1 MMNNTPTVRI
11 QKIRKNRT
19 RTMLIVFGILATTLL
34 VCSVIAPL
42 LCPYDPYAQDLSKSL
57 QPPSAEHWL
66 GTDRYGRDLLSRII
80 IGSQTSIYSTL
91 LLVAVMTVVGTVLGV
106 IAGLYGGIIDTI
118 IMRIS
123 DIFLAFPGLVF
134 ALAVAGAL
142 GGGVQNAIIALAA
155 VGWPKFARL
164 ARSQTLAQKKQ
175 QYMDAAKISGDG
187 MFHIIIWH
195 LMPNIIGPI
204 IVTAVLDIGTS
215 MMEIAG
221 LSYLGLGAMPPV
233 AEWGSMMSGARE
245 FIQTAPWVAFGPG
258 IAIFISVVIFNMLG
272 DTVRDY
278 FDPRQRTK

>member
-1 MMNNTPTVRI
+1 MNNTPTIRI
-11 QKIRKNRT
+11 QKVRKNRT
-19 RTMLIVFGILATTLL
+19 KRMFIIFSILAAALL
-34 VCSVIAPL
+34 ICSIIAPL

-66 GTDRYGRDLLSRII
+66 GTDRYGRDLLSRVI

-91 LLVAVMTVVGTVLGV
+91 ILVAFMTVVGTVLG
-106 IAGLYGGIIDTI
+106 ILAGLYGGILDTI

-175 QYMDAAKISGDG
+175 QYIDAARLSGNCT
-187 MFHIIIWH
+187 FKIIIWH
-195 LMPNIIGPI
+195 LLPNIIGPI

-245 FIQTAPWVAFGPG
+245 FIQTAPWVAFAPG
-258 IAIFISVVIFNMLG
+258 IAIFISVVIFNMFG

>member
-1 MMNNTPTVRI
+1 MNNTPTIRI
-11 QKIRKNRT
+11 QKVRKNRT
-19 RTMLIVFGILATTLL
+19 KRMFIIFSILAAALL
-34 VCSVIAPL
+34 ICSIIAPL

-66 GTDRYGRDLLSRII
+66 GTDRYGRDLFSRVI

-91 LLVAVMTVVGTVLGV
+91 ILVAFMTVVGTVLG
-106 IAGLYGGIIDTI
+106 ILAGLYGGILDTI

-175 QYMDAAKISGDG
+175 QYMDAARLSGNG
-187 MFHIIIWH
+187 TFKIIIWH
-195 LMPNIIGPI
+195 LLPNIIGPI
-204 IVTAVLDIGTS
+204 IVTSVLDIGTS

-245 FIQTAPWVAFGPG
+245 FIQTAPWVAFAPG
-258 IAIFISVVIFNMLG
+258 IAIFISVVIFNMFG

>member
-1 MMNNTPTVRI
+1 MNNTPTIRI
-11 QKIRKNRT
+11 QKVRKNRT
-19 RTMLIVFGILATTLL
+19 KRMFIIFSILAAALL
-34 VCSVIAPL
+34 ICSIIAPL

-66 GTDRYGRDLLSRII
+66 GTDRYGRDLLSRVI

-91 LLVAVMTVVGTVLGV
+91 ILVAFMTVVGTVLG
-106 IAGLYGGIIDTI
+106 ILAGLYGGILDTI

-175 QYMDAAKISGDG
+175 QYMDAARLSGNG
-187 MFHIIIWH
+187 TFKIIIWH
-195 LMPNIIGPI
+195 LLPNIIGPI

-245 FIQTAPWVAFGPG
+245 FIQTAPWAAFAPG
-258 IAIFISVVIFNMLG
+258 IAIFISVVIFNMFG
-272 DTVRDY
+272 DTERDY
-278 FDPRQRTK
+278 FDPR

>member
-1 MMNNTPTVRI
+1 MNNTPTIRI
-11 QKIRKNRT
+11 QKVRKNRT
-19 RTMLIVFGILATTLL
+19 KRMFIIFSILAAALL
-34 VCSVIAPL
+34 ICSIIAPL

-66 GTDRYGRDLLSRII
+66 GTDRYGRDLLSRVI

-91 LLVAVMTVVGTVLGV
+91 ILVAFMTVVGMVLG
-106 IAGLYGGIIDTI
+106 ILAGLYGGILDTI

-175 QYMDAAKISGDG
+175 QYMDAARLSGNG
-187 MFHIIIWH
+187 TFKIIIWH
-195 LMPNIIGPI
+195 LLPNIIGPI

-245 FIQTAPWVAFGPG
+245 FIQTAPWAAFAPG
-258 IAIFISVVIFNMLG
+258 IAIFISVVIFNMFG

>member
-1 MMNNTPTVRI
+1 MNNTPTIRI
-11 QKIRKNRT
+11 QKVRKNRT
-19 RTMLIVFGILATTLL
+19 KRMFIIFSILAAALL
-34 VCSVIAPL
+34 ICSIIAPL
-42 LCPYDPYAQDLSKSL
+42 LCPNDPYAQDLNKSL
-57 QPPSAEHWL
+57 QPPSAEHWF
-66 GTDRYGRDLLSRII
+66 GTDRYGRDLFSRVI

-91 LLVAVMTVVGTVLGV
+91 ILVAFMTVVGTVLG
-106 IAGLYGGIIDTI
+106 ILAGLYGGILDAI

-175 QYMDAAKISGDG
+175 QYMDAARLSGNG
-187 MFHIIIWH
+187 TFKIIIRH
-195 LMPNIIGPI
+195 LLPNIIGPI

-245 FIQTAPWVAFGPG
+245 FIQTAPWVAFAPG
-258 IAIFISVVIFNMLG
+258 IAIFISVVIFNMFG

>member
-1 MMNNTPTVRI
+1 MTNTPTIRI
-11 QKIRKNRT
+11 QRVRKNRT
-19 RTMLIVFGILATTLL
+19 KRMFIIFSILAAALL
-34 VCSVIAPL
+34 ICSIIAPL

-66 GTDRYGRDLLSRII
+66 GTDRYGRDLLSRVI

-91 LLVAVMTVVGTVLGV
+91 ILVAFMTVVGTVLG
-106 IAGLYGGIIDTI
+106 ILAGLYGGILDTI

-175 QYMDAAKISGDG
+175 QYMDAARLSGNG
-187 MFHIIIWH
+187 TFKIIIWH
-195 LMPNIIGPI
+195 LLPNIIGPI

-245 FIQTAPWVAFGPG
+245 FIQTAPWVAFAPG
-258 IAIFISVVIFNMLG
+258 IAIFISVVIFNMFG

>member
-1 MMNNTPTVRI
+1 MNNTPTIRI
-11 QKIRKNRT
+11 QKVRKNRT
-19 RTMLIVFGILATTLL
+19 KRMFIIFSILAAALL
-34 VCSVIAPL
+34 ICSIIAPL

-66 GTDRYGRDLLSRII
+66 GTDRYGRDLLSRVI

-91 LLVAVMTVVGTVLGV
+91 ILVAFMTVVGTVLG
-106 IAGLYGGIIDTI
+106 ILAGLYGGILDTI

-164 ARSQTLAQKKQ
+164 ARSQTLAQEKQ
-175 QYMDAAKISGDG
+175 QYMDAARLSGNG
-187 MFHIIIWH
+187 TFKIIIWH
-195 LMPNIIGPI
+195 LLPNIIGPI

-245 FIQTAPWVAFGPG
+245 FIQTAPWAAFAPG
-258 IAIFISVVIFNMLG
+258 IAIFISVVIFNMFG

>member
-1 MMNNTPTVRI
+1 MNNTPTIRI
-11 QKIRKNRT
+11 QKVRKNRT
-19 RTMLIVFGILATTLL
+19 KRMFIIFSILAAALL
-34 VCSVIAPL
+34 ICSIIAPL

-66 GTDRYGRDLLSRII
+66 GTDRYGRDLLSRVI

-91 LLVAVMTVVGTVLGV
+91 ILVAFMTVVGTVLG
-106 IAGLYGGIIDTI
+106 ILAGLYGGILDTI

-164 ARSQTLAQKKQ
+164 ARSQTLVQKKQ
-175 QYMDAAKISGDG
+175 QYMDAARLSGNG
-187 MFHIIIWH
+187 TFKIIIWH
-195 LMPNIIGPI
+195 LLPNIIGPI

-245 FIQTAPWVAFGPG
+245 FIQTAPWAAFAPG
-258 IAIFISVVIFNMLG
+258 IAIFISVVIFNMFG

>member
-1 MMNNTPTVRI
+1 MNNTPTIRI
-11 QKIRKNRT
+11 QKVRKNRT
-19 RTMLIVFGILATTLL
+19 KRMFIIFSILAAALL
-34 VCSVIAPL
+34 ICSIIAPL

-66 GTDRYGRDLLSRII
+66 GTDRYGRDLLSRVI

-91 LLVAVMTVVGTVLGV
+91 ILVAFMTVVGTVLG
-106 IAGLYGGIIDTI
+106 ILAGLYGGILDTI

-175 QYMDAAKISGDG
+175 QYMDAARLSGNG
-187 MFHIIIWH
+187 TFKIIIWH
-195 LMPNIIGPI
+195 LLPNIIGPI

-245 FIQTAPWVAFGPG
+245 FIQTAPWVAFAPG
-258 IAIFISVVIFNMLG
+258 IAIFISVVIFKAAVALPVKNINVKPLC
-272 DTVRDY
+272 
-278 FDPRQRTK
+278 

>member
-1 MMNNTPTVRI
+1 MNNTPTIRI
-11 QKIRKNRT
+11 QKVRKNRT
-19 RTMLIVFGILATTLL
+19 KRMFIIFSILAAALL
-34 VCSVIAPL
+34 ICSIIAPL

-66 GTDRYGRDLLSRII
+66 GTDRYGRDLLSRVI

-91 LLVAVMTVVGTVLGV
+91 ILVAFMTVVGTVLG
-106 IAGLYGGIIDTI
+106 ILAGLYGGILDTI

-175 QYMDAAKISGDG
+175 QYVDAARLSGNG
-187 MFHIIIWH
+187 TFKIIIWH
-195 LMPNIIGPI
+195 LLPNIIGPI

-245 FIQTAPWVAFGPG
+245 FIQTAPWVAFAPG
-258 IAIFISVVIFNMLG
+258 IAIFISVVIFNMFG

>member
-1 MMNNTPTVRI
+1 MNNTPTIRI
-11 QKIRKNRT
+11 QKVRKNRT
-19 RTMLIVFGILATTLL
+19 KRMFIIFNILAAALL
-34 VCSVIAPL
+34 ICSIIAPL

-66 GTDRYGRDLLSRII
+66 GTDRYGRDLLSRVI

-91 LLVAVMTVVGTVLGV
+91 ILVVFMTVVGTVLG
-106 IAGLYGGIIDTI
+106 ILAGLYGGILDTI

-175 QYMDAAKISGDG
+175 QYMDAARLSGNG
-187 MFHIIIWH
+187 TFKIIIWH
-195 LMPNIIGPI
+195 LLPNIIGPI

-245 FIQTAPWVAFGPG
+245 FIQTAPWVAFAPG
-258 IAIFISVVIFNMLG
+258 IAIFISVVIFNMFG

>member
-1 MMNNTPTVRI
+1 MNNTPTIRI
-11 QKIRKNRT
+11 QKVRKNRT
-19 RTMLIVFGILATTLL
+19 KRMFIIFSILAAALL
-34 VCSVIAPL
+34 ICSIIAPL

-66 GTDRYGRDLLSRII
+66 GTDRYGRDLLSRVI

-91 LLVAVMTVVGTVLGV
+91 ILVAFMTVVGTVLG
-106 IAGLYGGIIDTI
+106 ILTGLYGGILDTI

-175 QYMDAAKISGDG
+175 QYMDAARLSGNG
-187 MFHIIIWH
+187 TFKIIIWH
-195 LMPNIIGPI
+195 LLPNIIGPI

-245 FIQTAPWVAFGPG
+245 FIQTAPWVAFAPG
-258 IAIFISVVIFNMLG
+258 IAIFISVVIFNMFG

>member
-1 MMNNTPTVRI
+1 MNNTPTIRI
-11 QKIRKNRT
+11 QKVRKNRT
-19 RTMLIVFGILATTLL
+19 KRMFIIFSILAAALL
-34 VCSVIAPL
+34 ICSIIAPL

-66 GTDRYGRDLLSRII
+66 GTDRYGRDLLSRVI

-91 LLVAVMTVVGTVLGV
+91 ILVAFMTVVGTVLG
-106 IAGLYGGIIDTI
+106 ILAGLYGGILDTI

-175 QYMDAAKISGDG
+175 QYMDAARLSGNG
-187 MFHIIIWH
+187 TFKIIIWH
-195 LMPNIIGPI
+195 LLPNIIGPI

-215 MMEIAG
+215 MLEIAG

-245 FIQTAPWVAFGPG
+245 FIQTAPWVAFAPG
-258 IAIFISVVIFNMLG
+258 IAIFISVVIFNMFG

>member
-1 MMNNTPTVRI
+1 MNNTPTIRI
-11 QKIRKNRT
+11 QKVRKNRT
-19 RTMLIVFGILATTLL
+19 KRMFIIFSILAAALL
-34 VCSVIAPL
+34 ICSIIAPL

-66 GTDRYGRDLLSRII
+66 GTDRYGRDLFSRVI

-91 LLVAVMTVVGTVLGV
+91 ILVAFMTVVGTVLG
-106 IAGLYGGIIDTI
+106 ILAGLYGGILDTI

-175 QYMDAAKISGDG
+175 QYMDAARLSGNG
-187 MFHIIIWH
+187 TFKIIIWH
-195 LMPNIIGPI
+195 LLPNIIGPI

-245 FIQTAPWVAFGPG
+245 FIQTAPWVAFAPG
-258 IAIFISVVIFNMLG
+258 IAIFISVVIFNMFG

>member
-1 MMNNTPTVRI
+1 MNNTPTIRI
-11 QKIRKNRT
+11 QKVRKNRT
-19 RTMLIVFGILATTLL
+19 KKMFIIFSILAAALL
-34 VCSVIAPL
+34 ICSIIAPL

-66 GTDRYGRDLLSRII
+66 GTDRYGRDLLSRVI

-91 LLVAVMTVVGTVLGV
+91 ILVAFMTVVGTVLG
-106 IAGLYGGIIDTI
+106 ILAGLYGGILDTI

-175 QYMDAAKISGDG
+175 QYMDAARLSGNG
-187 MFHIIIWH
+187 TFKIIIWH
-195 LMPNIIGPI
+195 LLPNIIGPI

-245 FIQTAPWVAFGPG
+245 FIQTAPWAAFAPG
-258 IAIFISVVIFNMLG
+258 IAIFISVVIFNMFG

>member
-1 MMNNTPTVRI
+1 MNNTPTIRI
-11 QKIRKNRT
+11 QKVRKNRT
-19 RTMLIVFGILATTLL
+19 KRMFIIFSILAAALL
-34 VCSVIAPL
+34 ICSIIAPL

-66 GTDRYGRDLLSRII
+66 GTDRYGRDLLSRVI

-91 LLVAVMTVVGTVLGV
+91 ILVAFMTVVGTVLG
-106 IAGLYGGIIDTI
+106 ILAGLYGGILDTI

-175 QYMDAAKISGDG
+175 QYMDAARLSGNG
-187 MFHIIIWH
+187 TFKIIIWH
-195 LMPNIIGPI
+195 LLPNIIGPI

-245 FIQTAPWVAFGPG
+245 FIQTAPWIAFAPG
-258 IAIFISVVIFNMLG
+258 IAIFISVVIFNMFG

>member
-1 MMNNTPTVRI
+1 MNNTPTIRI
-11 QKIRKNRT
+11 QKVRKNRT
-19 RTMLIVFGILATTLL
+19 KRMFIIFSILAAALL
-34 VCSVIAPL
+34 ICSIIAPL

-66 GTDRYGRDLLSRII
+66 GTDRYGRDLLSRVI

-91 LLVAVMTVVGTVLGV
+91 ILVAFMTVVGTVLG
-106 IAGLYGGIIDTI
+106 ILAGLYGGILDTI

-175 QYMDAAKISGDG
+175 QYSRSSQSNPTLRALSCMRYAFIREGRASGTPLKTDLLPS
-187 MFHIIIWH
+187 F
-195 LMPNIIGPI
+195 
-204 IVTAVLDIGTS
+204 S
-215 MMEIAG
+215 
-221 LSYLGLGAMPPV
+221 
-233 AEWGSMMSGARE
+233 
-245 FIQTAPWVAFGPG
+245 F
-258 IAIFISVVIFNMLG
+258 IFICSQFSETCSAVSAF
-272 DTVRDY
+272 TS
-278 FDPRQRTK
+278 PKT

>member
-1 MMNNTPTVRI
+1 MNNTPTIRI
-11 QKIRKNRT
+11 QKVRKNRT
-19 RTMLIVFGILATTLL
+19 KRMFIIFSILAAALL
-34 VCSVIAPL
+34 ICSIIAPL

-66 GTDRYGRDLLSRII
+66 GADRYGRDLLSRVI

-91 LLVAVMTVVGTVLGV
+91 ILVAFMTVVGTVLG
-106 IAGLYGGIIDTI
+106 ILAGLYGGILDTI

-175 QYMDAAKISGDG
+175 QYMDAARLSGNG
-187 MFHIIIWH
+187 TFKIIIWH
-195 LMPNIIGPI
+195 LLPNIIGPI

-245 FIQTAPWVAFGPG
+245 FIQTAPWVAFAPG
-258 IAIFISVVIFNMLG
+258 IAIFISVVIFNMFG

>member
-1 MMNNTPTVRI
+1 MNNTPTIRI
-11 QKIRKNRT
+11 QKVRKNRT
-19 RTMLIVFGILATTLL
+19 KRMFIIFSILAAALL
-34 VCSVIAPL
+34 ICSIIAPL

-66 GTDRYGRDLLSRII
+66 GTDRYGRDLLSRVI

-91 LLVAVMTVVGTVLGV
+91 ILVAFMTVVGTVLG
-106 IAGLYGGIIDTI
+106 ILAGLYGGILDTI

-123 DIFLAFPGLVF
+123 DVFLAFPGLVF

-175 QYMDAAKISGDG
+175 QYMDAARLSGNG
-187 MFHIIIWH
+187 TFKIIIWH
-195 LMPNIIGPI
+195 LLPNIIGPI

-245 FIQTAPWVAFGPG
+245 FIQTAPWVAFAPG
-258 IAIFISVVIFNMLG
+258 IAIFISVVIFNMFG

>member
-1 MMNNTPTVRI
+1 MNNTPTIRI
-11 QKIRKNRT
+11 QKVRKNRT
-19 RTMLIVFGILATTLL
+19 KRMFIIFSILAAALL
-34 VCSVIAPL
+34 ICSIIAPL

-57 QPPSAEHWL
+57 QPPSAELWL
-66 GTDRYGRDLLSRII
+66 GTDRYGRDLLSRVI

-91 LLVAVMTVVGTVLGV
+91 ILVAFMTVVGTVLG
-106 IAGLYGGIIDTI
+106 ILAGLYGGILDTI

-175 QYMDAAKISGDG
+175 QYMDAARLSGNG
-187 MFHIIIWH
+187 TFKIIIWH
-195 LMPNIIGPI
+195 LLPNIIGPI

-245 FIQTAPWVAFGPG
+245 FIQTAPWVAFAPG
-258 IAIFISVVIFNMLG
+258 IAIFISVVIFNMFG

>member
-1 MMNNTPTVRI
+1 MNNTPTIRI
-11 QKIRKNRT
+11 QKVRKNRT
-19 RTMLIVFGILATTLL
+19 KRMFIIFSILAAALL
-34 VCSVIAPL
+34 ICSIIAPL

-66 GTDRYGRDLLSRII
+66 GTDRYGRDLLSRVI

-91 LLVAVMTVVGTVLGV
+91 ILVAFMTVVGTVLG
-106 IAGLYGGIIDTI
+106 ILAGLYGGILDTI

-175 QYMDAAKISGDG
+175 QYMDAARLSGNG
-187 MFHIIIWH
+187 TFKIIIWH
-195 LMPNIIGPI
+195 LLPNIIGPI

-245 FIQTAPWVAFGPG
+245 FIQTASWAAFAPG
-258 IAIFISVVIFNMLG
+258 IAIFISVVIFNMFG

>member
-1 MMNNTPTVRI
+1 MNNTPTIRI
-11 QKIRKNRT
+11 QKVRKNRT
-19 RTMLIVFGILATTLL
+19 KRMFIIFSILAAALL
-34 VCSVIAPL
+34 ICSIIAPL

-66 GTDRYGRDLLSRII
+66 GTDRYGRDLLSRVI

-91 LLVAVMTVVGTVLGV
+91 ILVAFMTVVGTVLG
-106 IAGLYGGIIDTI
+106 ILAGLYGGILDAI

-175 QYMDAAKISGDG
+175 QYMDAARLSGNG
-187 MFHIIIWH
+187 TFKIIIWH
-195 LMPNIIGPI
+195 LLPNIIGPI

-245 FIQTAPWVAFGPG
+245 FIQTAPWAAFAPG
-258 IAIFISVVIFNMLG
+258 IAIFISVVIFNMFG

>member
-1 MMNNTPTVRI
+1 MNNTPTIRI
-11 QKIRKNRT
+11 QKVRKSRT
-19 RTMLIVFGILATTLL
+19 KRMFIIFSILAAALL
-34 VCSVIAPL
+34 ICSIIAPL

-66 GTDRYGRDLLSRII
+66 GTDRYGRDLLSRVI

-91 LLVAVMTVVGTVLGV
+91 ILVAFMTVVGTVLG
-106 IAGLYGGIIDTI
+106 ILAGLYGGILDTI

-175 QYMDAAKISGDG
+175 QYMDAARLSGNG
-187 MFHIIIWH
+187 TFKIIIWH
-195 LMPNIIGPI
+195 LLPNIIGPI

-245 FIQTAPWVAFGPG
+245 FIQTAPWVAFAPG
-258 IAIFISVVIFNMLG
+258 IAIFISVVIFNMFG

>member
-1 MMNNTPTVRI
+1 MNNTPTIRI
-11 QKIRKNRT
+11 QKVRKNRT
-19 RTMLIVFGILATTLL
+19 KRMFIIFSILAAALL
-34 VCSVIAPL
+34 ICSIIAPL
-42 LCPYDPYAQDLSKSL
+42 LCPYNPYAQDLSKSI

-66 GTDRYGRDLLSRII
+66 GTDRYGRDLLSRVI

-91 LLVAVMTVVGTVLGV
+91 ILVAFMTVVGTVLG
-106 IAGLYGGIIDTI
+106 ILAGLYGGILDTI

-175 QYMDAAKISGDG
+175 QYMDAARLSGNG
-187 MFHIIIWH
+187 TFKIIIWH
-195 LMPNIIGPI
+195 LLPNIIGPI

-245 FIQTAPWVAFGPG
+245 FIQTAPWVAFAPG
-258 IAIFISVVIFNMLG
+258 IAIFISVVIFNMFG

>member
-1 MMNNTPTVRI
+1 MNNTPAIRI
-11 QKIRKNRT
+11 QKVRKNRT
-19 RTMLIVFGILATTLL
+19 KRMFIIFSILAAALL
-34 VCSVIAPL
+34 ICSIIAPL

-66 GTDRYGRDLLSRII
+66 GTDRYGRDLLSRVI

-91 LLVAVMTVVGTVLGV
+91 ILVAFMTVVGTVLG
-106 IAGLYGGIIDTI
+106 ILAGLYGGILDTI

-175 QYMDAAKISGDG
+175 QYMDAARLSGNG
-187 MFHIIIWH
+187 TFKIIIWH
-195 LMPNIIGPI
+195 LLPNIIGPI

-245 FIQTAPWVAFGPG
+245 FIQTAPWVAFAPG
-258 IAIFISVVIFNMLG
+258 IAIFISVVIFNMFG

>member
-1 MMNNTPTVRI
+1 MNNTPTIRI
-11 QKIRKNRT
+11 QKVRKNRT
-19 RTMLIVFGILATTLL
+19 KRIFIIFSILAAALL
-34 VCSVIAPL
+34 ICSIIAPL

-66 GTDRYGRDLLSRII
+66 GTDRYGRDLLSRVI

-91 LLVAVMTVVGTVLGV
+91 ILVAFMTVVGTVLG
-106 IAGLYGGIIDTI
+106 ILAGLYGGILDTI

-175 QYMDAAKISGDG
+175 QYMDAARLSGNG
-187 MFHIIIWH
+187 TFKIIIWH
-195 LMPNIIGPI
+195 LLPNIIGPI

-245 FIQTAPWVAFGPG
+245 FIQTAPWVAFAPG
-258 IAIFISVVIFNMLG
+258 IAIFISVVIFNMFG

>member
-1 MMNNTPTVRI
+1 MNNTPTIRI
-11 QKIRKNRT
+11 QKVRKNRT
-19 RTMLIVFGILATTLL
+19 KRMFIIFSILAAALL
-34 VCSVIAPL
+34 ICSIIAPL

-66 GTDRYGRDLLSRII
+66 GTDRYGRDLLSRVI

-91 LLVAVMTVVGTVLGV
+91 ILVAFMTVVGTVLG
-106 IAGLYGGIIDTI
+106 ILAGLYGGILDTI

-175 QYMDAAKISGDG
+175 QYMDAARLSGNG
-187 MFHIIIWH
+187 TFKIIIWH
-195 LMPNIIGPI
+195 LLPNIIGPI

-245 FIQTAPWVAFGPG
+245 FIQTAPWVAFAPG
-258 IAIFISVVIFNMLG
+258 IAIFISVVIFNMFG
-272 DTVRDY
+272 DTVRDC

>member
-1 MMNNTPTVRI
+1 MNNTPTIRI
-11 QKIRKNRT
+11 QKVRKNRT
-19 RTMLIVFGILATTLL
+19 KRMFIIFSILAAALL
-34 VCSVIAPL
+34 ICSIIAPL

-66 GTDRYGRDLLSRII
+66 GTDRYGRDLLSRVI

-91 LLVAVMTVVGTVLGV
+91 ILVAFMTVVGTVLG
-106 IAGLYGGIIDTI
+106 ILAGLYGGILDTI

-123 DIFLAFPGLVF
+123 EIFLAFPGLVF

-175 QYMDAAKISGDG
+175 QYMDAARLSGNG
-187 MFHIIIWH
+187 TFKIIIWH
-195 LMPNIIGPI
+195 LLPNIIGPI

-245 FIQTAPWVAFGPG
+245 FIQTAPWVAFAPG
-258 IAIFISVVIFNMLG
+258 IAIFISVVIFNMFG

>member
-1 MMNNTPTVRI
+1 MNNTPTIRI
-11 QKIRKNRT
+11 QKVRKNRT
-19 RTMLIVFGILATTLL
+19 KRMFIIFSILAAALL
-34 VCSVIAPL
+34 ICSIIAPL

-66 GTDRYGRDLLSRII
+66 GTDRYGRDLLSRVI

-91 LLVAVMTVVGTVLGV
+91 ILVAFMTVVGTVLG
-106 IAGLYGGIIDTI
+106 ILAGLYGGILDTI
-118 IMRIS
+118 ILRIS

-175 QYMDAAKISGDG
+175 QYMDAARLSGNG
-187 MFHIIIWH
+187 TFKIIIWH
-195 LMPNIIGPI
+195 LVPNIIGPI

-245 FIQTAPWVAFGPG
+245 FIQTAPWAAFAPG
-258 IAIFISVVIFNMLG
+258 IAIFISVVIFNMFG

>member
-1 MMNNTPTVRI
+1 MNNTPTIRI
-11 QKIRKNRT
+11 QKVRKNRT
-19 RTMLIVFGILATTLL
+19 KRMFIIFSILAAALL
-34 VCSVIAPL
+34 ICSIIAPL

-66 GTDRYGRDLLSRII
+66 GTDRYGRDLLSRVI

-91 LLVAVMTVVGTVLGV
+91 ILVAFMTVVGTVLG
-106 IAGLYGGIIDTI
+106 ILAGLYGGILDTI

-142 GGGVQNAIIALAA
+142 GGGVQNAIIALAV

-175 QYMDAAKISGDG
+175 QYIDAARLSGNG
-187 MFHIIIWH
+187 TFKIIIWH
-195 LMPNIIGPI
+195 LLPNIIGPI

-245 FIQTAPWVAFGPG
+245 FIQTAPWVAFAPG
-258 IAIFISVVIFNMLG
+258 IAIFISVVIFNMFG

>member
-1 MMNNTPTVRI
+1 MNNTPTIRI
-11 QKIRKNRT
+11 QKVRKNRT
-19 RTMLIVFGILATTLL
+19 KRMFIIFSILAAALL
-34 VCSVIAPL
+34 ICSIIAPL

-66 GTDRYGRDLLSRII
+66 GTDRYGRDLLSRVI

-91 LLVAVMTVVGTVLGV
+91 ILVAFMTVVGTVLG
-106 IAGLYGGIIDTI
+106 ILAGLYGGILDTI

-175 QYMDAAKISGDG
+175 QYMDATRLSGNG
-187 MFHIIIWH
+187 TFKIIIWH
-195 LMPNIIGPI
+195 LLPNIIGPI

-245 FIQTAPWVAFGPG
+245 FIQTAPWAAFAPG
-258 IAIFISVVIFNMLG
+258 IAIFISVVIFNMFG

>member
-1 MMNNTPTVRI
+1 MNNTPTIRI
-11 QKIRKNRT
+11 QKVRKNRT
-19 RTMLIVFGILATTLL
+19 KRMFIIFSILAAALL
-34 VCSVIAPL
+34 ICSIIAPL

-66 GTDRYGRDLLSRII
+66 GTDRYGRDLLSRVI

-91 LLVAVMTVVGTVLGV
+91 ILVAFITVVGTVLG
-106 IAGLYGGIIDTI
+106 ILAGLYGGILDTI

-175 QYMDAAKISGDG
+175 QYMDAARLSGNG
-187 MFHIIIWH
+187 TFKIIIWH
-195 LMPNIIGPI
+195 LLPNIIGPI

-245 FIQTAPWVAFGPG
+245 FIQTAPWVAFAPG
-258 IAIFISVVIFNMLG
+258 IAIFISVVIFNMFG

>member
-1 MMNNTPTVRI
+1 MNNTPTIRI
-11 QKIRKNRT
+11 QKVRKNRT
-19 RTMLIVFGILATTLL
+19 KRMFIIFSILAAALL
-34 VCSVIAPL
+34 ICSIIAPL

-66 GTDRYGRDLLSRII
+66 GTDRYGRDLLSRVI

-91 LLVAVMTVVGTVLGV
+91 ILVAFMTVVGTVLG
-106 IAGLYGGIIDTI
+106 ILAGLYGGILDTI

-175 QYMDAAKISGDG
+175 QYMDAARLSGNG
-187 MFHIIIWH
+187 TFKIIIWH
-195 LMPNIIGPI
+195 LLPNIIGHI

-245 FIQTAPWVAFGPG
+245 FIQTAPWVAFAPG
-258 IAIFISVVIFNMLG
+258 IAIFISVVIFNMFG

>member
-1 MMNNTPTVRI
+1 MNNTPTIRI
-11 QKIRKNRT
+11 QKVRKNRT
-19 RTMLIVFGILATTLL
+19 KRMFIIFSILAAALL
-34 VCSVIAPL
+34 ICSIIAPL

-57 QPPSAEHWL
+57 QPRSAEHWL
-66 GTDRYGRDLLSRII
+66 GTDRYGRDLLSRVI

-91 LLVAVMTVVGTVLGV
+91 ILVAFMTVVGTVLG
-106 IAGLYGGIIDTI
+106 ILAGLYGGILDTI

-175 QYMDAAKISGDG
+175 QYMDAARLSGNG
-187 MFHIIIWH
+187 TFKIIIWH
-195 LMPNIIGPI
+195 LLPNIIGPI

-245 FIQTAPWVAFGPG
+245 FIQTAPWAAFAPG
-258 IAIFISVVIFNMLG
+258 IAIFISVVIFNMFG

>member
-1 MMNNTPTVRI
+1 MNNTPTIRI
-11 QKIRKNRT
+11 QKVRKNRT
-19 RTMLIVFGILATTLL
+19 KRMFIIFSILAAALL
-34 VCSVIAPL
+34 ICSIIAPL

-66 GTDRYGRDLLSRII
+66 GTDRYGRDLLSRVI

-91 LLVAVMTVVGTVLGV
+91 ILVAFMTVVGTVLG
-106 IAGLYGGIIDTI
+106 ILAGLHGGILDTI

-175 QYMDAAKISGDG
+175 QYMDAARLSGNG
-187 MFHIIIWH
+187 TFKIIIWH
-195 LMPNIIGPI
+195 LLPNIIGPI

-245 FIQTAPWVAFGPG
+245 FIQTAPWVAFAPG
-258 IAIFISVVIFNMLG
+258 IAIFISVVIFNMFG

>member
-1 MMNNTPTVRI
+1 MNNTPTIRI
-11 QKIRKNRT
+11 QKVRKNRT
-19 RTMLIVFGILATTLL
+19 KRMFIIFSILAAALL
-34 VCSVIAPL
+34 ICSIIAPL

-66 GTDRYGRDLLSRII
+66 GTDRYGRDLLSRVI

-91 LLVAVMTVVGTVLGV
+91 ILVAFMTVVGTVLG
-106 IAGLYGGIIDTI
+106 ILAGLYGGILDTI

-175 QYMDAAKISGDG
+175 QYMDAARLSGNG
-187 MFHIIIWH
+187 TFKIIIWH
-195 LMPNIIGPI
+195 LLPNIIGPI

-245 FIQTAPWVAFGPG
+245 FIQTAPWVAFAPG
-258 IAIFISVVIFNMLG
+258 IAIFISVVIFNMFG

>member
-1 MMNNTPTVRI
+1 MNNTSTIRI
-11 QKIRKNRT
+11 QKVRKNRT
-19 RTMLIVFGILATTLL
+19 KRMFIIFSILAAALL
-34 VCSVIAPL
+34 ICSIIAPL

-66 GTDRYGRDLLSRII
+66 GTDRYGRDLLSRVI

-91 LLVAVMTVVGTVLGV
+91 ILVAFMTVVGTVLG
-106 IAGLYGGIIDTI
+106 ILAGLYGGILDTI

-175 QYMDAAKISGDG
+175 QYMDAARLSGNG
-187 MFHIIIWH
+187 TFKIIIWH
-195 LMPNIIGPI
+195 LLPNIIGPI

-245 FIQTAPWVAFGPG
+245 FIQTAPWVAFAPG
-258 IAIFISVVIFNMLG
+258 IAIFISVVIFNMFG

>member
-1 MMNNTPTVRI
+1 MNNTPTIRI
-11 QKIRKNRT
+11 QKVRKNRT
-19 RTMLIVFGILATTLL
+19 KRMFIIFSILAAALL
-34 VCSVIAPL
+34 ICSIIAPL

-66 GTDRYGRDLLSRII
+66 GTDRYGRDLLSRVI

-91 LLVAVMTVVGTVLGV
+91 ILVAFMTVVGTVLG
-106 IAGLYGGIIDTI
+106 ILAGLYGGILDTI

-175 QYMDAAKISGDG
+175 QYIDAARLSGNG
-187 MFHIIIWH
+187 TFKIIIWH
-195 LMPNIIGPI
+195 LLPNIIGPI

-221 LSYLGLGAMPPV
+221 LSFLGLGAMPPV

-245 FIQTAPWVAFGPG
+245 FIQTAPWVVFAPG
-258 IAIFISVVIFNMLG
+258 IAIFISVVIFNMFG

>member
-1 MMNNTPTVRI
+1 MNNTPTIRI
-11 QKIRKNRT
+11 QKVRKNRT
-19 RTMLIVFGILATTLL
+19 KRMFIIFSILAAALL
-34 VCSVIAPL
+34 ICSIIAPL

-66 GTDRYGRDLLSRII
+66 GTDRYGRDLLSRVI

-91 LLVAVMTVVGTVLGV
+91 ILVAFMTVVGTVLG
-106 IAGLYGGIIDTI
+106 ILAGLYGGILDTI

-175 QYMDAAKISGDG
+175 QYMDAARLSGNG
-187 MFHIIIWH
+187 IFKIIIWH
-195 LMPNIIGPI
+195 LLPNIIGPI

-245 FIQTAPWVAFGPG
+245 FIQTAPWVAFAPG
-258 IAIFISVVIFNMLG
+258 IAIFISVVIFNMFG